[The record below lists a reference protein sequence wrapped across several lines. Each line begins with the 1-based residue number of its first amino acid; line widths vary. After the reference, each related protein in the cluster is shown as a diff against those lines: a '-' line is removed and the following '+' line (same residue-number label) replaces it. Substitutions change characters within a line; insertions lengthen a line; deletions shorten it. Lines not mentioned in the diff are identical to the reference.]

1 MRKVCALLTAA
12 LLALLCACAPESG
25 ETGGL
30 RLWFAIP
37 GVQQT
42 VQAVSALD
50 TCAYQGEETVPALM
64 EALLSGP
71 GEDEIGLVSPI
82 PAEVELLG
90 WAMDG
95 RVAEVEL
102 SAAYGGLSGID
113 RTLADYCVTLTLTQ
127 LGWVDGVRILCGRG
141 WEDYRVLRTGDVV
154 FSGAEEE
161 PVDVPATLY
170 FRRTGSGAL
179 GAELRVFRLTEDE
192 APAKAV
198 LEALV
203 RGPEDAGLEG
213 LLPPGL
219 TVLSAG
225 LADGVCYANL
235 SAVFLEEIPSGR
247 AEQELLVSSI
257 VETLCSLDQVDGVQI
272 LVEGQLLERYG
283 DLTLAGPLRP
293 GE

>member
-1 MRKVCALLTAA
+1 MKRGCALLISAA
-12 LLALLCACAPESG
+12 LLALLWACAPESG
-25 ETGGL
+25 GADGL
-30 RLWFAIP
+30 LLWFAVP
-37 GVQQT
+37 DAQQT
-42 VQAVSALD
+42 AQAASALG
-50 TCAYQGEETVPALM
+50 TCAYQGEGSVPAMM

-71 GEDEIGLVSPI
+71 GEDGLVNLI
-82 PAEVELLG
+82 PADTELLA
-90 WAMDG
+90 WTMDG
-95 RVAEVEL
+95 RVAQVEL
-102 SAAYGGLSGID
+102 SDPYGGLSGVD

-127 LGWVDGVRILCGRG
+127 LGGVDGVRILCGRG

-170 FRRTGSGAL
+170 FHRAGSGAL

-203 RGPEDAGLEG
+203 RGPRDAGLEA
-213 LLPPGL
+213 LLPPEL

-235 SAVFLEEIPSGR
+235 SAAFLEEIPSGG
-247 AEQELLVSSI
+247 AEQELLISSI